1 MAETQFLALFD
12 SADNAANAIDK
23 LHGIGVPDDQ
33 ITVMSG
39 FPYRGPVMGRH
50 HFQGKL
56 PLITLLGALMGVAL
70 AAFLTVG
77 IFLIWPLRVGGQP
90 IVPIPPSLIIFF
102 ELTMLG
108 TMWATFFGML
118 FLNRFPAMDKLPY
131 DPRITE
137 GNVGVLAFVDDTLGE
152 EVEQALKSFGAFDI
166 KRERRNPK
174 PRSHKFELFW
184 GGAGLTG
191 LVLVGILG
199 LFLFD
204 VIRIPFPTNMI
215 DQDSIAYDQGP
226 RLAAPADSVPIQ
238 GPVLIDGA
246 PATQPLPS
254 TPASIAR
261 GKELYSLNCLLCH
274 GPQGAGNGPVS
285 GFFTPKPA
293 NLTVDVVQKLP
304 DSEIFLV
311 ITQGRGAMP
320 SISENL
326 DVADRWDVINFV
338 RTLKK

>member
-1 MAETQFLALFD
+1 MAENQFLALFD
-12 SADNAANAIDK
+12 SADNAANAIDQ
-23 LHGIGVPDDQ
+23 LHNIGVPDDQ

-39 FPYRGPVMGRH
+39 FPYRGPVMGRR

-56 PLITLLGALMGVAL
+56 PSITLLGAILGIAL

-102 ELTMLG
+102 EMTMLG

-137 GNVGVLAFVDDTLGE
+137 GNVGVLAKVDDSLADS
-152 EVEQALKSFGAFDI
+152 VERALNSLGAFDV
-166 KRERRNPK
+166 KREKLGPMH
-174 PRSHKFELFW
+174 RSHKFELFW

-191 LVLVGILG
+191 FVLVGILG

-204 VIRIPFPTNMI
+204 VIRIPFPTNMT
-215 DQDSIAYDQGP
+215 DQDSIAYEQGP
-226 RLAAPADSVPIQ
+226 RLAAPAESVPIQ
-238 GPVLIDGA
+238 GPVLIDGL
-246 PATQPLPS
+246 PASQPLPA
-254 TPASIAR
+254 TPDSIAR
-261 GKELYSLNCLLCH
+261 GKELFSLNCQLCH
-274 GPQGAGNGPVS
+274 GVHGAGNGPVS

-293 NLTVDVVQKLP
+293 NLTSDVVQKLP
-304 DSEIFLV
+304 DAQIFLV
-311 ITQGRGAMP
+311 ITEGKGVMP
-320 SISENL
+320 SIRENL
-326 DVADRWDVINFV
+326 DVADRWDVVNFV